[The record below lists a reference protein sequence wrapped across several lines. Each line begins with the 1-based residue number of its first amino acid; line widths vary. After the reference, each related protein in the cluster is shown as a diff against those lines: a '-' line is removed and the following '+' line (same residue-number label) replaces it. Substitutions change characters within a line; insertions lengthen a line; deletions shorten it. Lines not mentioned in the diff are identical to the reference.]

1 MRVGIIRG
9 DLPGSLFLGD
19 LEIISQ
25 YDPAIEAPGQTYYV
39 TRPTMAEVAYTLAG
53 AVHGAGATLEGGNI
67 SGTLPITITALNQT
81 LAIRNLATLSYTS
94 VLVPTGVYAT
104 LASLVAAINTVL
116 PSAFVARLGV
126 TTGTIAIEATLRGI
140 NSWLQVAAVATST
153 FNVPANFPAVATIRT
168 MPTATDYIAVC
179 NPIGGPLDVSV
190 ATINGVGAGTSANAL
205 GLIPVSRGA
214 TDAMADAIATH
225 LIETPVAVMSV
236 ATGSLFEYLNPNYN
250 PDSRLVPPLP
260 NGAAIA
266 IVEDDGVTP
275 YVVPPTFIATAVI
288 GGGNLTIT
296 GTGLGSNEL
305 INATTVK
312 IVGAVNK
319 TVEQAAIKHAG
330 GTVAQNLVI
339 LPLSVIAGV
348 AAGTCTVQIKYR
360 SLASNVVTI
369 S

>member
-19 LEIISQ
+19 LEVISQ

-39 TRPTMAEVAYTLAG
+39 TRPTMEEVAQVLAD
-53 AVHGAGATLEGGNI
+53 VHHGAGATLEGGNI
-67 SGTLPITITALNQT
+67 AGTLPITITALNQT
-81 LAIRNLATLSYTS
+81 LAIRKLASLGYTT

-104 LASLVAAINTVL
+104 VASLVAAVNSVL
-116 PSAFVARLGV
+116 PSDFIARVGV
-126 TTGTIAIEATLRGI
+126 DAGTLAIEATLRGV

-153 FNVPANFPAVATIRT
+153 FNVPANFPATATIRT

-179 NPIGGPLDVSV
+179 NPIGGPLDVSE
-190 ATINGVGAGTSANAL
+190 ATIKSVGAGTSTNAL
-205 GLIPVSRGA
+205 DLIPASRGTTA
-214 TDAMADAIATH
+214 TMADTIATR
-225 LIETPVAVMSV
+225 LIETPTAVMSV
-236 ATGSLFEYLNPNYN
+236 SVGSLSEYLNLNYN

-275 YVVPPTFIATAVI
+275 YVVPPTFIASAVI
-288 GGGNLTIT
+288 GGGHLTIT

-305 INATTVK
+305 INTTTVK
-312 IVGAVNK
+312 ITGAVNK
-319 TVEQAAIKHAG
+319 TLEQAAIKHAG

-339 LPLSVIAGV
+339 LPLGVIAGV
-348 AAGTCTVQIKYR
+348 AAGTCKVQIKYR
-360 SLASNVVTI
+360 SLASNVVTLT
-369 S
+369 